1 MGAGGCYRH
10 AAPTELGKGKRG
22 LGGPLLQTCRSQRS
36 LGRKRGVGWSAST
49 DMPLLR
55 SLGGVAPAENEKGGV
70 VDPVLHTCRSYGA
83 WEAKRGFGESG
94 SIHMPLLTE
103 LRKSS
108 S

>member
-1 MGAGGCYRH
+1 MGRAF
-10 AAPTELGKGKRG
+10 A
-22 LGGPLLQTCRSQRS
+22 
-36 LGRKRGVGWSAST
+36 T

-83 WEAKRGFGESG
+83 WERKGVLGESG

-103 LRKSS
+103 LGNGRNKKNIIGAHVLQTCRSYGACGTAALAAAI
-108 S
+108 